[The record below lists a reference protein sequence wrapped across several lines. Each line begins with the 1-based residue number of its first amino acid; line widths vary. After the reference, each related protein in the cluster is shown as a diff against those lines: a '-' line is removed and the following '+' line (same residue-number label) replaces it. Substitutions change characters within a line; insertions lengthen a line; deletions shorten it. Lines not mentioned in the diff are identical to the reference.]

1 MGAVIINETET
12 FSENSKEQLM
22 VETPVERRSEPRT
35 VQNGYYA
42 VNFSLD
48 GTAAVFHFLVW
59 DMSPNGLSLLV
70 KEDSIALTY
79 LRIGNLLPMKFYKAD
94 SSEPAKELNTRIMHI
109 TKDPQGRFEGHF
121 LVGISTPE

>member
-1 MGAVIINETET
+1 MP
-12 FSENSKEQLM
+12 
-22 VETPVERRSEPRT
+22 ETPVERRSEPRT

-48 GTAAVFHFLVW
+48 GTTVVFHFLVW
-59 DMSPNGLSLLV
+59 DMSPSGLSLLV

-79 LRIGNLLPMKFYKAD
+79 LRIGHLLRMKFYKAD

-109 TKDPQGRFEGHF
+109 TKDPQGRFEGHY

>member
-1 MGAVIINETET
+1 MAEA
-12 FSENSKEQLM
+12 S
-22 VETPVERRSEPRT
+22 VERRSEPRI

-48 GTAAVFHFLVW
+48 GTSVVFHFLVW
-59 DMSPNGLSLLV
+59 DMSQNGLTLLV

-79 LRIGNLLPMKFYKAD
+79 LKIGHSLRMKFYKAN
-94 SSEPAKELNTRIMHI
+94 SSEPAKELNTRVMHI
-109 TKDPQGRFEGHF
+109 TKDPQGRFEGHY